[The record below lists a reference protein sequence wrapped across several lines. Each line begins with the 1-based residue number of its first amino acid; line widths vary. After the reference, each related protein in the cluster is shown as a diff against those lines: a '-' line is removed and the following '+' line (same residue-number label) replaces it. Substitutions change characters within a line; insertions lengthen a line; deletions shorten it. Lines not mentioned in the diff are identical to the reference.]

1 MCSCW
6 KVGMGNG
13 IQRWPWR
20 SRRGGELL
28 KPLIEER
35 FWWSLIRNHHVIRRV
50 TCDFLVFF
58 FESERFGSWVLF
70 GWLADEYDEWHP
82 PKKKKKIQIEST
94 AFRVGGSFYL
104 LRRQQSFIPKNL
116 NLSSQTCS
124 KIHCS
129 ACFTYKIHSLIH
141 LQNWRKQLRPGDP
154 KTFHSNW
161 CNWLIR
167 SPHHSVS
174 AWGIRMGNWISA
186 KWNDCW
192 RLENLRWLR
201 VRLNSSSRR
210 WIRHSRKKTESWRKT
225 HRDGPKFLCVFVG
238 SVYVPILECSDLGEV
253 ETVKSIE
260 TIEMRV
266 ESS

>member
-1 MCSCW
+1 MGTFWVACRW
-6 KVGMGNG
+6 IWGM
-13 IQRWPWR
+13 
-20 SRRGGELL
+20 
-28 KPLIEER
+28 
-35 FWWSLIRNHHVIRRV
+35 
-50 TCDFLVFF
+50 
-58 FESERFGSWVLF
+58 
-70 GWLADEYDEWHP
+70 AP
-82 PKKKKKIQIEST
+82 PPKKKKKKKIQIEST

-104 LRRQQSFIPKNL
+104 LRKQQSFIPKNL
-116 NLSSQTCS
+116 NLSNQTCS
-124 KIHCS
+124 KIHCR

-161 CNWLIR
+161 CDWKKSR

-201 VRLNSSSRR
+201 VRLNSFSRR

-225 HRDGPKFLCVFVG
+225 HRNRSEVFVCFVICVFLLV
-238 SVYVPILECSDLGEV
+238 LCTFLF
-253 ETVKSIE
+253 
-260 TIEMRV
+260 
-266 ESS
+266 

>member
-1 MCSCW
+1 M
-6 KVGMGNG
+6 
-13 IQRWPWR
+13 
-20 SRRGGELL
+20 
-28 KPLIEER
+28 
-35 FWWSLIRNHHVIRRV
+35 RV
-50 TCDFLVFF
+50 LVFFF
-58 FESERFGSWVLF
+58 FESERSTSWVLF

-82 PKKKKKIQIEST
+82 PPPKKKKQIQIEST

-124 KIHCS
+124 KIHCR

-266 ESS
+266 DSS